1 MSNTVLVCEYCWRD
15 IDSFPYVTGND
26 LKFCSEICANRFYI
40 AHLFIGRCALNSSHS
55 MDAIHEIVP
64 RSVRVDDWWSLD
76 NMVPLCNNCHGK
88 IHREGTKKYRDQ
100 LRKILREK
108 YAAN

>member
-1 MSNTVLVCEYCWRD
+1 MLECSYCLSKINTFEFILM
-15 IDSFPYVTGND
+15 ND
-26 LKFCSEICANRFYI
+26 LYFCSRICLNRLEIMN
-40 AHLFIGRCALNSSHS
+40 LFVRRCALNSSHPA
-55 MDAIHEIVP
+55 DIFHEIIP
-64 RSVRVDDWWSLD
+64 RSVRVADWWSLD